1 MTTATP
7 TSATGGAPDTPS
19 TSDSPDVPGVFR
31 PKAPRRPRGR
41 RWLRL
46 VVPPAAALL
55 VLLLGTM
62 LYRLEQPGRTDADY
76 LSPGSHAAIGA
87 ADLAGRVRAAGVAII
102 PEHSSS
108 DALVAAYSGDATL
121 LITTPQL
128 MHKYYLRMLKLLPA
142 STRVVI
148 VEPDAST
155 IVDGQLPFLGA
166 QRDYSAK
173 VAAAGCD
180 HAPAARAGRAAVV
193 RTRYGPIRPSLGEEV
208 ARCYDGSLV
217 AYRREA
223 ATVTVVGS
231 ADPFRN
237 DRIGEHGNAELATAL
252 LTGAPR
258 LIWLDLHRR
267 EPPPLVTD
275 DPGLKGAPAAPPSL
289 RPVQSGEP
297 GDVDFPVEG
306 KTRPRPQRPDSAGG
320 DPGDAPLS
328 EDPPNPLLVA
338 FPKWVYP
345 TTALLVL
352 GVALLA
358 AARARRLGGPVVEPL
373 PVVVRSSETASG
385 RGRLYQRARARPEAL
400 QVLRDAALARL
411 VRRLRLDP
419 GVEPPAL
426 IEAVAASSGWPPATV
441 GHVLFGPAPANDAEL
456 VAAAAHLEQL
466 VDAATTQPSA
476 PGAAPDAGAATTR
489 PPTPGGTSKAA
500 SEAAS
505 EGEPR

>member
-1 MTTATP
+1 MTTATTASP
-7 TSATGGAPDTPS
+7 ADGAPNTTSA
-19 TSDSPDVPGVFR
+19 SDRQDGPGVFR

-46 VVPPAAALL
+46 VVPPAAAIL

-62 LYRLEQPGRTDADY
+62 LYRLEQPDRTDADY
-76 LSPGSHAAIGA
+76 LSPDSHAAIGA

-102 PEHSSS
+102 PERNSSE
-108 DALVAAYSGDATL
+108 ALVAAHSGDATL

-142 STRVVI
+142 STRVVV
-148 VEPDAST
+148 VEPEAST
-155 IVDGQLPFLGA
+155 IIDGQLPFGGA
-166 QRDYSAK
+166 QRGYSAK
-173 VAAAGCD
+173 VAAPGCD
-180 HAPAARAGRAAVV
+180 YAPAARAGRAAVAH
-193 RTRYGPIRPSLGEEV
+193 TRYGPVHPGLGAEV
-208 ARCYDGSLV
+208 TRCYDGSLV
-217 AYRREA
+217 VYRREA
-223 ATVTVVGS
+223 VTVAVVGS

-237 DRIGEHGNAELATAL
+237 DRIAEHGNAELATAL

-275 DPGLKGAPAAPPSL
+275 DPGLKGAPGAPPSL

-297 GDVDFPVEG
+297 GDTDFPVEG
-306 KTRPRPQRPDSAGG
+306 KTRPRPVNPASGGG
-320 DPGDAPLS
+320 DQGDAPLPD
-328 EDPPNPLLVA
+328 DPPNPLWVA

-345 TTALLVL
+345 TAALLVL

-358 AARARRLGGPVVEPL
+358 VARARRLGGPVVEPL

-400 QVLRDAALARL
+400 RVLRDAALARL

-419 GVEPPAL
+419 DVRPPAL

-441 GHVLFGPAPANDAEL
+441 EHVLFGPAPANDAEL

-466 VDAATTQPSA
+466 VDAATAQPSA
-476 PGAAPDAGAATTR
+476 LGAASDAGAATAR
-489 PPTPGGTSKAA
+489 PPTPGATSKAA